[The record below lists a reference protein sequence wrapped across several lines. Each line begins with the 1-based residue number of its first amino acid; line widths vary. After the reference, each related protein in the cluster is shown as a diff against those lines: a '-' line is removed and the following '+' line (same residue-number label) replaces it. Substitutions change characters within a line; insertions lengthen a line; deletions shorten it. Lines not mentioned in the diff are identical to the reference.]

1 MVSAVEVVDLSVCY
15 GRGNRVLDKV
25 CLEVSK
31 GQIYGLLG
39 PSGCG
44 KTTLVSCLLSL
55 VKPMPGST
63 VRLFGRDLSHK
74 RDIGIPGPN
83 VGKIF
88 KPLMGES
95 PPPICTY
102 SPATRT

>member
-15 GRGNRVLDKV
+15 GRGNRVLDRV
-25 CLEVSK
+25 CLKVSK

-74 RDIGIPGPN
+74 SDIGIPGPN
-83 VGKIF
+83 VGKILVHLWEEELYARC
-88 KPLMGES
+88 KQGL
-95 PPPICTY
+95 
-102 SPATRT
+102 